1 MTVAPQSAARPARG
15 ETRRAA
21 ALELVVLA
29 LLAYVPFLL
38 SSPGK
43 VSADTKAYLYLDPAR
58 LLERAPYLWDP
69 HIGAG
74 AVPHQN
80 IGYLFPMGPYYRLMD
95 LVGVPDWVAQRVWLG
110 TITFAA
116 VLGARW
122 LFSMLGI
129 RRVGALAGALVFMLT
144 PYQLAFTAR
153 TSALLLPWAGLPWL
167 VGLTIRATRRGG
179 WRDPVLFALVTL
191 VIGGTNATSLL
202 IVGIAPFLW
211 LVLEASRGRA
221 EASAALRVAGRI
233 ALPTIAVS
241 MWWAIGLRTQG
252 AYGLPV
258 LQLTES
264 LRTISASSLPADL
277 LRGLGNW
284 FFYGGDRL
292 GFSVDQAADFANDR
306 LVLLLTFAVPIL
318 ALAAAAVL
326 RWRFRA
332 YCVLLV
338 VVGTLVGVGAWPY
351 DDPSLVGRAFDSFA
365 SDSSLGL
372 ALRNT
377 PRVVPIVVL
386 GIAGLLGAA
395 VAAVPRERLRIAAA
409 GLVGAL
415 AIAAFAPVWIDGYLS
430 EHNIGPEEIPAYWHD
445 AAAAIDAEGDATRV
459 LELPGANFAAYRWGT
474 IVDPLTPGITDR
486 PWIGREVLPFGTAG
500 TVNLLEALDHRLQ
513 EGTFEPD
520 SLAAIARLFAAGT
533 VVLRSDLA
541 FERFDTPR
549 PRAVWQLFTDPLP
562 AGIAAPTDFG
572 TPVPNQPDPALPML
586 DERALATP
594 ASAPNPPPVALFPV
608 ERPVSIVHT
617 APSNRPVVLS
627 GDGEG
632 LVDAAAA
639 GLLDGRSLTLQLASL
654 TDAQLRRVLR
664 AGADLVLTDSNRRRA
679 QNRFASVRDVTG
691 ATERAGQEPLVD
703 DLDDQR
709 LDVFPGA
716 GDRARTVAEQR
727 GGIVDATDYGDLATY
742 TPEDRAVHAVDGD
755 LTTSWR
761 VGGGGD
767 ATGQRLVLRPARPV
781 RADQV
786 VLVQP
791 QVGER
796 NRVLTRVRVSVNG
809 REPVAV
815 DLGAESLT
823 AEGQVV
829 PFPDAEVRRL
839 EVETV
844 ATDVVGGPG
853 SSPVGFAEVR
863 LEGVEVDETVR
874 LPVDVARRIGGDA
887 TGHAVTVVLS
897 RLRYDARE
905 RHRRDEEP
913 RLSRR
918 VVLPDTRTYEL
929 AGTVRVDPR
938 AADGVLDEVLATT
951 VPGISFTSSGR
962 IAGDVE
968 ARASRAFDGD
978 RATAWVAPLG
988 TQEGQWIEATS
999 ATPLTFEGIELRVVA
1014 DGLHSVPTRIRVE
1027 VDGAVSTVVDL
1038 PAIADSTLRG
1048 GTELVRLPLEPVTG
1062 SSIRLVVDQ
1071 TRPVVTTDDRT
1082 VGAIA
1087 LPVAIAEVGIVG
1099 LPDSPAAAGEG
1110 PMGAGECRD
1119 DLLEVDGSAVPVA
1132 VASEASGANP
1142 ANGFG
1147 FTSCGGTLALTAG
1160 SHTVE
1165 SASGITTGIDVD
1177 RVVLSSDARGAAVP
1191 VAVQGAP
1198 LGASGADVRVVD
1210 SGPTSFDLRV
1220 RTDGEPFW
1228 LVLGQSRSDGWEATL
1243 ASGSDLGAPTLVDG
1257 YANGWFVRPDRAGT
1271 VDIRLRWTPQR
1282 FVWLG
1287 IACSLLAIIGCFVV
1301 IVATR
1306 RRRTAVSSPTGD
1318 DTEPAL
1324 VSPLRYAGSSRST
1337 KAVMI
1342 AAVGAAVGAAI
1353 VSRWWIGVGVGVA
1366 TVVAA
1371 RIQSGRI
1378 VVSAGAPLALALAKA
1393 AGIPEL
1399 GWLAVLLLAVDALL
1413 TRLWRGEQRMSET

>member
-1 MTVAPQSAARPARG
+1 MTVAPQSVARPTRG
-15 ETRRAA
+15 ETRRSARV
-21 ALELVVLA
+21 ELAVLA

-58 LLERAPYLWDP
+58 LLARAPYLWDP

-80 IGYLFPMGPYYRLMD
+80 IGYLFPMGPYYWLMD
-95 LVGVPDWVAQRVWLG
+95 MVGVPDWVAQRLWLG
-110 TITFAA
+110 TVTFVA

-129 RRVGALAGALVFMLT
+129 GRVGALAGALVFMLT

-167 VGLTIRATRRGG
+167 VGLTVRATRQGG
-179 WRDPVLFALVTL
+179 WRDPVLFALVTV

-202 IVGIAPFLW
+202 IVGIAPLLW
-211 LVLEASRGRA
+211 LVVEASKGRA
-221 EASAALRVAGRI
+221 AARDALRVAGRI

-306 LVLLLTFAVPIL
+306 IVLVLTFAVPIL
-318 ALAAAAVL
+318 ALATAAVL

-351 DDPSLVGRAFDSFA
+351 DDPSLVGRAFDEFA
-365 SDSSLGL
+365 SGSSLGL

-386 GIAGLLGAA
+386 GIAGLLGAG
-395 VAAVPRERLRIAAA
+395 VAALPRERLRVVA
-409 GLVGAL
+409 GALVGVL
-415 AIAAFAPVWIDGYLS
+415 VIAAFAPVWSHGYFS
-430 EHNIGPEEIPAYWHD
+430 ERNLGPEEIPTYWQR
-445 AAAAIDAEGDATRV
+445 AAAVLDADGDATRV
-459 LELPGANFAAYRWGT
+459 LELPGSNFAAYRWGT

-486 PWIGREVLPFGTAG
+486 PWLAREVLPFGTAG

-549 PRAVWQLFTDPLP
+549 PRTLWALLTDPLP
-562 AGIAAPTDFG
+562 DGIAAPFEFG
-572 TPVPNQPDPALPML
+572 KPVPNQPDPALPML

-594 ASAPNPPPVALFPV
+594 GSAPDPPPVALFPV
-608 ERPVSIVHT
+608 EDPVRIVHAAPSTRPVI
-617 APSNRPVVLS
+617 LS

-632 LVDAAAA
+632 IVDAAAV
-639 GLLDGRSLTLQLASL
+639 GLLDGHQLTFELAAL

-691 ATERAGQEPLVD
+691 ATERAGQRPLTE

-709 LDVFPGA
+709 LDVFPGS
-716 GDRARTVAEQR
+716 GDAARSVAEQR
-727 GGIVDATDYGDLATY
+727 GGTVDATDYGDLAIY
-742 TPEDRAVHAVDGD
+742 TPEDRAVHAFDGD
-755 LTTSWR
+755 TSTAWR

-767 ATGQRLVLRPARPV
+767 VAGQRLVLRLDRPV
-781 RADQV
+781 WADRV
-786 VLVQP
+786 ELVQP

-796 NRVLTRVRVSVNG
+796 NRVLTEVRVSVNG
-809 REPVAV
+809 GSPIEVA
-815 DLGAESLT
+815 LGPESLT
-823 AEGQVV
+823 PDGQVV
-829 PFPDAEVRRL
+829 SFPETLVRRL
-839 EVETV
+839 EVESV
-844 ATDVVGGPG
+844 ETDVPGGPG

-863 LEGVEVDETVR
+863 LDAVRVDETVR
-874 LPVDVARRIGGDA
+874 LPVDVARRVGGDA
-887 TGHAVTVVLS
+887 TGHSLTVVLS

-913 RLSRR
+913 VLSRR
-918 VVLPDTRTYEL
+918 VVLPDSRSFDLT
-929 AGTVRVDPR
+929 GTVRVDPR
-938 AADGVLDEVLATT
+938 APDTILDDVFGTA
-951 VPGISFTSSGR
+951 VPSVTFTSSGR
-962 IAGDVE
+962 LAGDVD

-978 RATAWVAPLG
+978 RSTAWVAPLG
-988 TQEGQWIEATS
+988 MQEGQWIEVTS
-999 ATPLTFEGIELRVVA
+999 DEPVTVDGLDLTVVA

-1027 VDGAVSTVVDL
+1027 VDSAINTTIDV
-1038 PAIADSTLRG
+1038 PPIADAAVRDST
-1048 GTELVRLPLEPVTG
+1048 EAVHLPLQGVTG
-1062 SSIRLVVDQ
+1062 SRFRLVVEQ
-1071 TRPVVTTDDRT
+1071 TRPVLTTDDRT
-1082 VGAIA
+1082 VAPIA
-1087 LPVAIAEVGIVG
+1087 LPVAIAEAGFSGV
-1099 LPDSPAAAGEG
+1099 PAPPVDGSG
-1110 PMGAGECRD
+1110 RVPGGSECRD
-1119 DLLEVDGSAVPVA
+1119 DLLTIDGRAVAIAVSRGSAGAGSEANGLPFA
-1132 VASEASGANP
+1132 SCEGPLALGKGSHSVASAP
-1142 ANGFG
+1142 
-1147 FTSCGGTLALTAG
+1147 G
-1160 SHTVE
+1160 S
-1165 SASGITTGIDVD
+1165 TTGLAVD
-1177 RVVLSSDARGAAVP
+1177 RVVLSSDVDGGASP
-1191 VAVQGAP
+1191 VEVRGAP
-1198 LGASGADVRVVD
+1198 LRDSGADVRVVD

-1220 RTDGEPFW
+1220 RSDGEPFW

-1243 ASGSDLGAPTLVDG
+1243 DSGVDLGPPTLVDG
-1257 YANGWFVRPDRAGT
+1257 YANGWLVRPDGAGT
-1271 VDIRLRWTPQR
+1271 ISVELRWTPQR

-1287 IACSLLAIIGCFVV
+1287 IVFSLLAIVGCIAVV
-1301 IVATR
+1301 VATR
-1306 RRRTAVSSPTGD
+1306 RRAAAPAVDAD
-1318 DTEPAL
+1318 DAPSLA
-1324 VSPLRYAGSSRST
+1324 SPLRYLGREPST
-1337 KAVMI
+1337 RALLIV
-1342 AAVGAAVGAAI
+1342 AVGAAI
-1353 VSRWWIGVGVGVA
+1353 GAAVVSRWWIGVAVGVA
-1366 TVVAA
+1366 TVIAA
-1371 RIQSGRI
+1371 KVQSGRI
-1378 VVSAGAPLALALAKA
+1378 VLSAGAPLALALAKA
-1393 AGIPEL
+1393 AGVPEL
-1399 GWLAVLLLAVDALL
+1399 GWVAVLLLAVDASL
-1413 TRLWRGEQRMSET
+1413 TRLWRGERRTSEL